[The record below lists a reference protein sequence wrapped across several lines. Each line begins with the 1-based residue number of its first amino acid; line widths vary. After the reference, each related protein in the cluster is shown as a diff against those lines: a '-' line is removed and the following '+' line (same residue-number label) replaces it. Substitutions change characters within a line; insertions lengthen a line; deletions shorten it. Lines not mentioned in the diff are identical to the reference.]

1 MKHTVLLVIA
11 LLFGQASTHAD
22 EIKKAVTEQGD
33 VVVLM
38 PDGTWYYQDGSVK
51 QPMTIAV
58 NDAPFSK
65 SKDATFLIKS
75 SINNSAVWIN
85 PKQWKF
91 KKNNN
96 GHDVAEFVFKMPGK
110 DLNALLINEGL
121 EIPVETL
128 ANVAIQNAQQA
139 ASEINVFKKEYR
151 TVNGKQVIYMEMEGK
166 IQGIRFMYLGYYFS
180 NESGATQLIA
190 YSGKNKID
198 EYRNDISTL
207 LNGLTIQ

>member
-91 KKNNN
+91 KRTIM
-96 GHDVAEFVFKMPGK
+96 AMMW
-110 DLNALLINEGL
+110 LNLCLKCQVKTSMRYLLMK
-121 EIPVETL
+121 
-128 ANVAIQNAQQA
+128 A
-139 ASEINVFKKEYR
+139 
-151 TVNGKQVIYMEMEGK
+151 
-166 IQGIRFMYLGYYFS
+166 
-180 NESGATQLIA
+180 
-190 YSGKNKID
+190 
-198 EYRNDISTL
+198 
-207 LNGLTIQ
+207 